1 MQNDE
6 TTEKTL
12 MRYMDF
18 AALGTVSDCMPIIG
32 ENRIITTLG
41 LKQMQESRSHGLRK
55 FLE

>member
-32 ENRIITTLG
+32 ENRIITALG